1 MISWRLE
8 VIRLGDLRG
17 GGSRASLRILI
28 TPLQCPCWRLIAT
41 ARHTTFTRR
50 ALRLSRVCAAANESS
65 RLLRSLLLTHA
76 HNLRDNAQST
86 AWPYPLCSMPITLSW
101 TKLFSKYWTKQF
113 SWFVSTL
120 SYHTTGCNRTP
131 MLSYSWYTQSSMFCS
146 VKRKFP

>member
-1 MISWRLE
+1 MISRRLE

-17 GGSRASLRILI
+17 GGIRASLRILI

-65 RLLRSLLLTHA
+65 RLLRSLALTHA

-86 AWPYPLCSMPITLSW
+86 AVQ
-101 TKLFSKYWTKQF
+101 WTKQF
-113 SWFVSTL
+113 SWFVSTV
-120 SYHTTGCNRTP
+120 SHQTNGCHLTP
-131 MLSYSWYTQSSMFCS
+131 MLSYSWYTQSSTFCS